1 MTTLAKEIAEKV
13 REHAEKFSDEHNMTM
28 HYTRPAMTALAEEV
42 VKLSLAAHS
51 AKLQRLVTALEA
63 ASQMAD
69 SWERSKKIVFD
80 ALQSKG
86 IPSAG
91 FASWDAKIAKIRAAL
106 ADMKEVEN
114 ERNT

>member
-1 MTTLAKEIAEKV
+1 MTTLAKVIAEKV

-51 AKLQRLVTALEA
+51 AKLQRLLSDAETRIHESGSREHVRLCANDGCA
-63 ASQMAD
+63 CNSCFK
-69 SWERSKKIVFD
+69 ER
-80 ALQSKG
+80 L
-86 IPSAG
+86 
-91 FASWDAKIAKIRAAL
+91 RAAL

-114 ERNT
+114 G